1 MLGWNFD
8 AFFWLVLPI
17 LGLEALRVGRSERKR
32 QRHALREAIAFAL
45 LELIP
50 LVLCAATSSPLFFVL
65 VMALRLVIIRVRE
78 REWWVRGPTK
88 FVLLA
93 LPLVLL
99 ATLGGVGSFAE
110 VAHVELDPVLRVAVV
125 ALLGAACIAA
135 TLPVRIADE
144 QKESLA
150 APLAFI
156 VFARVG
162 LPLGEQEPLFAAVA
176 PVVAAVIA
184 LICALWLL
192 SAGRRANHFED
203 STLVSELLMCERG
216 VVLSFV
222 WLGLASGEQLA
233 GIGALLQWWAGALAL
248 MALEASLR
256 RRPVPK
262 SKAFFALA
270 LAVNLPGTVGFVAE
284 DLIIHGLLLERPL
297 LAAAY
302 VAIIAMNAAALYL
315 TLVNVMVD
323 VQSRLTRA
331 QLEQEPP
338 PSLMLVIAGALAL
351 GVGLL
356 PAPFVD
362 EATAALDVIA
372 PHAHQAEH

>member
-1 MLGWNFD
+1 M
-8 AFFWLVLPI
+8 P
-17 LGLEALRVGRSERKR
+17 
-32 QRHALREAIAFAL
+32 
-45 LELIP
+45 
-50 LVLCAATSSPLFFVL
+50 
-65 VMALRLVIIRVRE
+65 
-78 REWWVRGPTK
+78 
-88 FVLLA
+88 
-93 LPLVLL
+93 
-99 ATLGGVGSFAE
+99 
-110 VAHVELDPVLRVAVV
+110 VA
-125 ALLGAACIAA
+125 
-135 TLPVRIADE
+135 
-144 QKESLA
+144 
-150 APLAFI
+150 
-156 VFARVG
+156 
-162 LPLGEQEPLFAAVA
+162 
-176 PVVAAVIA
+176 AAVIA

-362 EATAALDVIA
+362 EATAALHVIA
-372 PHAHQAEH
+372 PHAHHAEH

>member
-1 MLGWNFD
+1 MFGWNFD
-8 AFFWLVLPI
+8 AFFALVLPI
-17 LGLEALRVGRSERKR
+17 LVLEALRVGRSERKR
-32 QRHALREAIAFAL
+32 QRHAVREAIAFAA
-45 LELIP
+45 LELFV
-50 LVLCAATSSPLFFVL
+50 LVLCAATNSPLFFVGAML
-65 VMALRLVIIRVRE
+65 GRLAIVRVRE
-78 REWWVRGPTK
+78 REWWVRGPIKVGLIT
-88 FVLLA
+88 
-93 LPLVLL
+93 LPLILL
-99 ATLGGVGSFAE
+99 ATLGGVTSFDQ
-110 VAHVELDPVLRVAVV
+110 VAHAQLAPMLRAVLLV
-125 ALLGAACIAA
+125 LICAACIAA
-135 TLPVRIADE
+135 TLPVRTADE

-150 APLAFI
+150 GPLAFI

-162 LPLGEQEPLFAAVA
+162 LPLGEQEPLFATIVPIA
-176 PVVAAVIA
+176 AAVMA

-233 GIGALLQWWAGALAL
+233 GVGALLQWWAGALAL
-248 MALEASLR
+248 MALEAALR

-284 DLIIHGLLLERPL
+284 DLVAHGLLIERPI

-323 VQSRLTRA
+323 VQSRMTRE
-331 QLEQEPP
+331 QLDKEPP
-338 PSLMLVIAGALAL
+338 PSLVLVLAGALAL
-351 GVGLL
+351 GVGLV

-362 EATAALDVIA
+362 EAEAALGVIA
-372 PHAHQAEH
+372 PHAHPSEH